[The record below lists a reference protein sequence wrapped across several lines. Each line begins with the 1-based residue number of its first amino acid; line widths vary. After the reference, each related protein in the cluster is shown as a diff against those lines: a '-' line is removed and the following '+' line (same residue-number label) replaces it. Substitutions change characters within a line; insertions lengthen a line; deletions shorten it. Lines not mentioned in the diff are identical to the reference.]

1 MNTTTRTTTTVTAG
15 LVLSAG
21 VLVIATA
28 SILIRYAQNAQVPS
42 LSIAAIRL
50 GVSALVLS
58 VIVAL
63 RYAQW
68 PQGVT
73 MRHGWLAVLSG
84 VCLAAHFASWI
95 TSLQYTSVASSAA
108 LVATT
113 PLCVGL
119 VARVWFKEALNRY
132 RVIGMVLTIAGSIG
146 IAVSDQTASVGT
158 NPLLGNVLAIVGAI
172 SGSAYFLLGRGLRS
186 DLPLLHYIWMTYGAA
201 ALVLLV
207 AAIGFGFT
215 TLPASGMTWLVLIGL
230 ALGPQLLGHT
240 SINYAMRHLSAL
252 LVTIALLA
260 EPVGSAILA
269 FVLFQE
275 QVAPLQVMGL
285 VALLLGIGVTAVGER
300 TQ

>member
-1 MNTTTRTTTTVTAG
+1 MSTTTRTTTTVTAG

-42 LSIAAIRL
+42 LSIAAVRL

-113 PLCVGL
+113 PLWVGI

-201 ALVLLV
+201 AMVLLV

-215 TLPASGMTWLVLIGL
+215 TLPASGTTWLVLIGL

-252 LVTIALLA
+252 LVTIALLG

-275 QVAPLQVMGL
+275 QVAPLQVIGL

>member
-1 MNTTTRTTTTVTAG
+1 MSTTTRTTTTVTAG

-28 SILIRYAQNAQVPS
+28 SILIRYAQNAEVPS

-58 VIVAL
+58 MIVAL

-113 PLCVGL
+113 PLWVGI

-252 LVTIALLA
+252 LVTIALLG

-285 VALLLGIGVTAVGER
+285 IALLLGIGVTAVGER